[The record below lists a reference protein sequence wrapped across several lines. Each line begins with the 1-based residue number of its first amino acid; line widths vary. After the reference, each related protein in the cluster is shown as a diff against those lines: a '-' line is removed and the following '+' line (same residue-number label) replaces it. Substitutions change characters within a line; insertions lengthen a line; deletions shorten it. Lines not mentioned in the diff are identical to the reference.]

1 MRPFSLY
8 VNLDLQVS
16 LKRRIFPLTEMFQ
29 ELWSLS
35 AIALKPC
42 EVSGEFDGARKR
54 FHNFNIYLL
63 DALKFRP
70 VVVEFGSFYLRA
82 SIQGPNG

>member
-1 MRPFSLY
+1 MD
-8 VNLDLQVS
+8 LDLRVS
-16 LKRRIFPLTEMFQ
+16 LKMRILPLPEMFR

-35 AIALKPC
+35 VIALKPR
-42 EVSGEFDGARKR
+42 EVLGELDGARKR
-54 FHNFNIYLL
+54 FHHHDFNIYLL